1 MYRNLFSQPFC
12 VRADFAT
19 RGSAISAVTLESVA
33 SADSGLDF
41 KNAAFQ
47 ATRFSGEV
55 TEREKSMM

>member
-1 MYRNLFSQPFC
+1 

-41 KNAAFQ
+41 KNAVFQ